1 MNSDLQNVL
10 LIVVSVIIFLCV
22 FLNKVSSKVG
32 VPVLLAFLLLG
43 IVASAVDPNP
53 YQQVETETTGA
64 ICSIALVFIMFYGG
78 FGTRMESARAVLL
91 PAGLLATVGV
101 AITAMLVGVFCHA
114 VLGWRWPEA
123 LLMGS
128 VISSTDAASV
138 FSILRSRRL
147 GLKNNTAPM
156 LEVESG
162 SNDPMSYMLT
172 IVMLSVI
179 QGTASGG
186 QVVRLILSQLLIG
199 GTCGFLIAWLLS
211 RLTFIRIRIGNTG
224 FDSVFIFAVAMF
236 SYAIPSVLGGNG
248 YLSTYIVGIVLG
260 NTEFPNRKA
269 IVHFFDGTT
278 SLCQIVIFYCLGYIC
293 IPDKLFAAWLPAVLI
308 FAFITLIARPMAV
321 SALLMPFR
329 KYRAHFNQIG
339 LVSFVGL
346 RGAASIVFA
355 IMTLTT
361 TGLVDLHHDIFSTV
375 FIIVLISILLQGS
388 FIPAVAKMFKM
399 TDENSDVMH
408 TFTDFSEDSELSFS
422 ALDIDS
428 DSSWANKTIKELK
441 LPKSMLVALIIRGK
455 ERIVPKGHTQILS
468 GDKVVISSFTFEDS
482 KESALCES
490 HIDNDFKYLNKSVKE
505 YAHAGETDQILLIKR
520 GNDAIIPDGEVIF
533 KKNDTVVF
541 LQS

>member
-1 MNSDLQNVL
+1 MN
-10 LIVVSVIIFLCV
+10 IFLIAFALIILWCI
-22 FLNKVSSKVG
+22 FLDKLSARIGLPS
-32 VPVLLAFLLLG
+32 LLLFILFG
-43 IVASAVDPNP
+43 MLNGWIDNDFTIEDQKFVSN
-53 YQQVETETTGA
+53 
-64 ICSIALVFIMFYGG
+64 ICTFALVFIMFYGG
-78 FGTRMESARAVLL
+78 FGTNWKTARPVVVESGILATIGVFLT
-91 PAGLLATVGV
+91 AGLVGAFCYYVLHWGLAES
-101 AITAMLVGVFCHA
+101 F
-114 VLGWRWPEA
+114 
-123 LLMGS
+123 LMGA
-128 VISSTDAASV
+128 VISSTDAATV
-138 FSILRSRRL
+138 FSILRSRNL
-147 GLKNNTAPM
+147 ALKHNTAPV
-156 LEVESG
+156 LEIESG
-162 SNDPMSYMLT
+162 SNDPCSYMMT
-172 IVMLSVI
+172 AVMLSVL
-179 QGTASGG
+179 QGTATGG
-186 QVVRLILSQLLIG
+186 QVIWMIFSQLVF
-199 GTCGFLIAWLLS
+199 GTICGLGIAWLAIKVLKRYKLPS
-211 RLTFIRIRIGNTG
+211 G
-224 FDSVFIFAVAMF
+224 FDMMFFVAVAVMA
-236 SYAIPSVLGGNG
+236 YGLPSHEHIGGNG

-308 FAFITLIARPMAV
+308 FAFITLIARPIAV

-388 FIPAVAKMFKM
+388 FIPAAAKMFKM

-533 KKNDTVVF
+533 KKNDTIVF